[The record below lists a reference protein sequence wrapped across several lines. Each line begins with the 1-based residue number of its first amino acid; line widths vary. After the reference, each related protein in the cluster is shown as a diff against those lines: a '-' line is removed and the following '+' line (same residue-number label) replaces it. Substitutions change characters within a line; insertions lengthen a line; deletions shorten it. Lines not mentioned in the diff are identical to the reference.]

1 MTSYAFGR
9 PSLPQTPRLRRG
21 CPRSADSRPLRVE
34 RCSSPAHAAESQ
46 SSGAPP
52 AAANPE
58 DLADRRYSIPAALPD
73 RGASEAVT
81 PATPYAHVGCQA
93 QVPRAAACLPKEGR
107 AKQMQAW
114 LSKNHLRRGARRVPG
129 ECSQIS
135 SEYGWQTKCTWLR
148 PQST

>member
-1 MTSYAFGR
+1 MPLASFCCRRHHAFAVAATGCR
-9 PSLPQTPRLRRG
+9 RRATPRRALLIAGPCCRIAERS
-21 CPRSADSRPLRVE
+21 CPDCRSEPT
-34 RCSSPAHAAESQ
+34 
-46 SSGAPP
+46 G
-52 AAANPE
+52 
-58 DLADRRYSIPAALPD
+58 LADGRHSIPATLPQSS
-73 RGASEAVT
+73 ASEALT

-107 AKQMQAW
+107 AEQMQAW

-135 SEYGWQTKCTWLR
+135 SEYGWKTKCTWLR